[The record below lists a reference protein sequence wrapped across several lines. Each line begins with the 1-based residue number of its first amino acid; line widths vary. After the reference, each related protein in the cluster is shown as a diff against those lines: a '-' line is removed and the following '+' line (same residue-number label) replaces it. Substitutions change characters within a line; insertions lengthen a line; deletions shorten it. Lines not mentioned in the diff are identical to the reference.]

1 MKLTRRRWALLIA
14 LGTFALLLV
23 LVGLTTRNARLR
35 AVAENTAT
43 AEELELLL
51 DQRFAAGTL
60 ESDFVPVLKR
70 EYPNYVAWPGM
81 GSAEYAL
88 PVGDEPSDVW
98 YCGSW
103 SRGVK
108 LRFESGRLVSASV
121 TRSSVDCLRPRTAGR
136 RSAGSFGAL
145 RRTSA

>member
-14 LGTFALLLV
+14 LGAFALLLV

-35 AVAENTAT
+35 AVAENTAK
-43 AEELELLL
+43 AEELKLLL
-51 DQRFAAGTL
+51 DQRFPAGTL

-70 EYPNYVAWPGM
+70 EYPNYVAWPAT
-81 GSAEYAL
+81 GSAEYGL

-103 SRGVK
+103 SRGVT
-108 LRFESGRLVSASV
+108 LRFESGRLVSTSV
-121 TRSSVDCLRPRTAGR
+121 TRWSADCL
-136 RSAGSFGAL
+136 
-145 RRTSA
+145 